1 MKLSEILEKMNN
13 NVKIQFIHDSI
24 VASKDK
30 KRTGDTEITFATQET
45 NTTEI
50 HSGNGKVGMVI
61 WFDKDEYNAAV
72 NSK

>member
-1 MKLSEILEKMNN
+1 MSLSKILEKMNN

-45 NTTEI
+45 DTTQI
-50 HSGNGKVGMVI
+50 HSGTGKIGMVI

-72 NSK
+72 DGQ